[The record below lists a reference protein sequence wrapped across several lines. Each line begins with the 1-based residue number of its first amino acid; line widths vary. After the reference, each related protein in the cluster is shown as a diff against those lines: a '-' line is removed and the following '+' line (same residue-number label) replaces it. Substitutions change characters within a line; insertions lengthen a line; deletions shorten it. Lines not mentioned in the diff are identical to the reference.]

1 MDKKD
6 IDYILSINLDL
17 IKNKMLSNDDSVLL
31 LQKSLTDK
39 ISELIKEKEMNS
51 KLNADLLIISKDDH

>member
-39 ISELIKEKEMNS
+39 ISELIKEKEIES
-51 KLNADLLIISKDDH
+51 KLNNHLLIISKDDH